1 MSWIVLRNTGPV
13 FCRMP
18 LSWGLPNVFL
28 VLEEVCHSGAFL
40 ITYQQPE
47 DTYYQH
53 DLYLAMLTL
62 ITWFNKLI
70 SKYMYGNTKYLAE
83 TISKNKSKA
92 EGFTLPVFKPDFKA
106 IVIKIV
112 QNWHKD
118 KSL

>member
-1 MSWIVLRNTGPV
+1 
-13 FCRMP
+13 
-18 LSWGLPNVFL
+18 
-28 VLEEVCHSGAFL
+28 
-40 ITYQQPE
+40 
-47 DTYYQH
+47 
-53 DLYLAMLTL
+53 
-62 ITWFNKLI
+62 
-70 SKYMYGNTKYLAE
+70 MYGNTKYLAE